1 MENELKDM
9 LGLILNKLDRL
20 ESKMVGLE
28 SRMVG
33 LESRMDKLE
42 SRQGEIYL
50 VVTAIEHNNQV
61 HRAEINNLQ
70 YKVDYVE
77 GTINAIGEVITTRKA
92 IK

>member
-1 MENELKDM
+1 VENELKDM

-42 SRQGEIYL
+42 SRQDEIYL
-50 VVTAIEHNNQV
+50 VVTAIEQIIKCTGQ
-61 HRAEINNLQ
+61 RLI
-70 YKVDYVE
+70 
-77 GTINAIGEVITTRKA
+77 ISSTR
-92 IK
+92 